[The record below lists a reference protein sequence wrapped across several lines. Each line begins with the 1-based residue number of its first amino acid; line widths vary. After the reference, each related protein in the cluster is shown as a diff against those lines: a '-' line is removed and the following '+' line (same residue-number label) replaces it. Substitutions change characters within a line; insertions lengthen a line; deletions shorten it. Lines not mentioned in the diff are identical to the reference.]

1 MPTLLELEPQ
11 VMTLSERDR
20 ANLASSL
27 LFSLPPTL
35 HDEDEGLADALRR
48 ESEAESDAGVV
59 LTLEEFKAG
68 IRSLRGR

>member
-20 ANLASSL
+20 ASLASSL

-35 HDEDEGLADALRR
+35 HDEDEGVAEALRR
-48 ESEAESDAGVV
+48 ESEAESDPGVV
-59 LTLEEFKAG
+59 LSLEGLKEG

>member
-1 MPTLLELEPQ
+1 MPTILELEPQ

-48 ESEAESDAGVV
+48 ESEA
-59 LTLEEFKAG
+59 
-68 IRSLRGR
+68 